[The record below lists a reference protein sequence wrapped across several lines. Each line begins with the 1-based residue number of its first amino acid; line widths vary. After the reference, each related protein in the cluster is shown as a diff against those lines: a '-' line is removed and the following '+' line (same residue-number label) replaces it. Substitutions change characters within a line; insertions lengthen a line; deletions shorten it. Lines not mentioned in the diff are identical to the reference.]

1 MTSGEPDTEPAPGSP
16 VADTGPGGR
25 AEPVGRAGRRSES
38 RWWPYVVFGVVLVI
52 LLRAF
57 VVQSF
62 SVPSESMQPTIEPG
76 DRLLVNRFVRG
87 DDVQRGD
94 IVVFDGTDVFPVG
107 SGGDGGSAFGPL
119 GALGRALGGL
129 LALDTGTDYLKRVI
143 GLPGDRVACCDASWR
158 VTVNGVGVDEPYVL
172 PGDRPSDLTFDVRVP
187 EGHLWVMGD
196 HRSAS
201 GDSRSYLG
209 RPGGGMVPV
218 DEVIG
223 QVTVRYWPPGRLGS
237 LGGPGPVSTV
247 PMPAGAGQ

>member
-1 MTSGEPDTEPAPGSP
+1 MTSGQPGTEPAPGSP
-16 VADTGPGGR
+16 VADEGPGGR
-25 AEPVGRAGRRSES
+25 LEPGGRTSRRSQGG
-38 RWWPYVVFGVVLVI
+38 WWPYIAFGVVLVI

-94 IVVFDGTDVFPVG
+94 IVVFDGTEVFPGG
-107 SGGDGGSAFGPL
+107 SSGDGGSASGPL
-119 GALGRALGGL
+119 AALGRTLGGL
-129 LALDTGTDYLKRVI
+129 LALDTGTDYVKRVI
-143 GLPGDRVACCDASWR
+143 GLPGDRVACCDASGR
-158 VTVNGVGVDEPYVL
+158 VAVNGVSVDEPYLL

-247 PMPAGAGQ
+247 PSPAGAGQ